1 MSKAIQV
8 YDDAE
13 EKVVNIPENEVENIT
28 DMMRV
33 FTGIQE
39 VWHAAYKEKI
49 SEANFISGLLRF
61 AISFVKRGLDPN
73 YAGTEPGGGYGSTIS
88 VKAEKIWESV
98 EDKIIDIVEDIT
110 TSEDFLPTNIP
121 KEIFVKED
129 RHVRNAIAYCFIAR
143 AFDIWT
149 PKFWRS
155 DAIAA
160 KLLEQDQARAE
171 KEKAI
176 AEKEKVI
183 AEKRVPLGN

>member
-13 EKVVNIPENEVENIT
+13 EKLVNIPEDEVENIT

-39 VWHAAYKEKI
+39 VWFSAYKQKI
-49 SEANFISGLLRF
+49 SEPNFISGLLRF

-73 YAGTEPGGGYGSTIS
+73 YTDTEPGSYNKSTIS
-88 VKAEKIWESV
+88 AKAEKIWESV
-98 EDKIIDIVEDIT
+98 GDKIIDIVEDIT
-110 TSEDFLPTNIP
+110 TSEDFLPTNVP
-121 KEIFVKED
+121 KEIFVEED

-160 KLLEQDQARAE
+160 KIREKDQAEYEKEKADAE
-171 KEKAI
+171 KEKA
-176 AEKEKVI
+176 K
-183 AEKRVPLGN
+183 AEKRVPVGN

>member
-13 EKVVNIPENEVENIT
+13 EKVVDIPEDEVENIT

-39 VWHAAYKEKI
+39 VWFSAYKQKI
-49 SEANFISGLLRF
+49 SEPNFISGLLRF

-73 YAGTEPGGGYGSTIS
+73 YTDTEPGSYNKSTIS
-88 VKAEKIWESV
+88 AKAEKIWESV
-98 EDKIIDIVEDIT
+98 GDKIIDIVEDIT
-110 TSEDFLPTNIP
+110 TSEDFLPTNVP
-121 KEIFVKED
+121 KEIFAEED
-129 RHVRNAIAYCFIAR
+129 RHVRNAIAYCLITR

-155 DAIAA
+155 DAIANKIREKDHA
-160 KLLEQDQARAE
+160 EYE
-171 KEKAI
+171 KEKAD
-176 AEKEKVI
+176 AEKAKAK
-183 AEKRVPLGN
+183 AEKRVPVGN

>member
-8 YDDAE
+8 YDDG
-13 EKVVNIPENEVENIT
+13 KLVDIPEEEVENVRC
-28 DMMRV
+28 MRQV
-33 FTGIQE
+33 YKLIY
-39 VWHAAYKEKI
+39 HAWESALAKKI
-49 SEANFISGLLRF
+49 SNPNFISGLLRF

-73 YAGTEPGGGYGSTIS
+73 YAGTESGGGYESTIS
-88 VKAEKIWESV
+88 AKAEKILESV

-110 TSEDFLPTNIP
+110 TSEDFLPTNVP
-121 KEIFVKED
+121 KEIFVEED

-160 KLLEQDQARAE
+160 KIREKDQAEAE
-171 KEKAI
+171 KEKA
-176 AEKEKVI
+176 KT
-183 AEKRVPLGN
+183 EKRVPVGN